1 MKRIAIAILSAVLCL
16 GGIVHAREI
25 VVKGSDTML
34 NLVQRLAEAFGTAQ
48 SDATV
53 SVTGGGSGVG
63 INAVING
70 ECDIG
75 DASRAIADKEIS
87 DARSNGVNP
96 VEVAIA
102 IDGLSLIVHAGNSVK
117 QLTKAQIGAI
127 YRGEIKNWKAI
138 GGPNKKITLYGRQ
151 PSSGTY
157 VYLRDEVMKGD
168 YAPGMLQ
175 MNGNAQIVEAVK
187 NDETGIGYCG
197 VGYAR
202 SAEGVSVLS
211 VAPDEGAEYVS
222 PLDNDKVNN
231 GEYPITRPLFQYTN
245 GKPSG
250 DAKSFLEFELGTDG
264 QKIVED
270 EGFFPVSEKYQ
281 KQNESNLN

>member
-1 MKRIAIAILSAVLCL
+1 MKNLISGLLVAGVCL
-16 GGIVHAREI
+16 IGAAPAREV

-63 INAVING
+63 INAVVNND
-70 ECDIG
+70 CDIG
-75 DASRAIADKEIS
+75 NASRAIADKEIT
-87 DARSNGVNP
+87 DARQNGVNP
-96 VEVAIA
+96 VEIAIA
-102 IDGLSLIVHAGNSVK
+102 IDGLSLIVNASNSVK

-127 YRGEIKNWKAI
+127 YRGEIKNWKDV

-175 MNGNAQIVEAVK
+175 MNGNSQIVEGIK
-187 NDETGIGYCG
+187 GDETGIGYVG

-202 SAEGVSVLS
+202 TAEGITVLN
-211 VAPDEGAEYVS
+211 VAKDEGSEYVS
-222 PLDNDKVNN
+222 PLDNEKVNN

-250 DAKSFLEFELGTDG
+250 DVKSFIQFELGADG
-264 QKIVED
+264 RKIVED
-270 EGFFPVSEKYQ
+270 EGFFPVNSKYQ
-281 KQNESNLN
+281 AQNDENLK